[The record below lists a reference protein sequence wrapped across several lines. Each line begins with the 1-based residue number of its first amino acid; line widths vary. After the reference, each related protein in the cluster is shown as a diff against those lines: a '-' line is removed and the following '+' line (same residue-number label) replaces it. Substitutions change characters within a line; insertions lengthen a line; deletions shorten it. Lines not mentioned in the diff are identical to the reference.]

1 MLRAPYPL
9 LPNSVETYYSDW
21 ERALLRA

>member
-9 LPNSVETYYSDW
+9 LPEAVETYYSDW

>member
-1 MLRAPYPL
+1 MLRASYPL
-9 LPNSVETYYSDW
+9 LPEAVETYYSDW